1 MNRIEEIKKLL
12 EEKMTNI
19 NSMEELNNIKSE
31 FLGKKGVITE
41 VQALIKDIEKDKK
54 REFGIKLNEV
64 RTLFNDRYDEIKN
77 KIEKDIID
85 KKLKEEEIDITLPS
99 ENIHIGSLHPFNR
112 IIEEVEDLFVSM

>member
-41 VQALIKDIEKDKK
+41 VQALIKDI
-54 REFGIKLNEV
+54 
-64 RTLFNDRYDEIKN
+64 
-77 KIEKDIID
+77 
-85 KKLKEEEIDITLPS
+85 
-99 ENIHIGSLHPFNR
+99 
-112 IIEEVEDLFVSM
+112 